1 MQAGGSIMLQ
11 QLQGNMNTDDDRVMT
26 LSEMADYLKI
36 AKRSLLRMAQ
46 TGDIPGTKISSQWRF
61 MRSVIDDW
69 MISRMKSLPKNELE
83 KLIQSEKVSLPL
95 YRLLP
100 RELVNLELAPG
111 PKRQVL
117 QDLIEKLEQAG
128 LVTDRGPFLR
138 KLLDREDMVSTAIFP
153 GIALPHFR
161 KPEECPLPEPRVV
174 LGVCRE
180 GTDFDSLDGKPTYV
194 FFLICAGNVV
204 IHLKIIAEL
213 ALLFRRS
220 DLVEK
225 LLAAPDAQGALDT
238 LFR

>member
-1 MQAGGSIMLQ
+1 MIE
-11 QLQGNMNTDDDRVMT
+11 DDNVMT
-26 LSEMADYLKI
+26 LAEMADYLKI

-46 TGDIPGTKISSQWRF
+46 AGDIPGTKIASQWRF

-69 MISRMKSLPKNELE
+69 MISRMKNLPAGELE
-83 KLIQSEKVSLPL
+83 KLIQSDKVPLPL

-100 RELVNLELAPG
+100 VELVGMDVRPG
-111 PKRQVL
+111 AKKQVL
-117 QDLIEKLEQAG
+117 EQLLDVLAAG
-128 LVTDRGPFLR
+128 GLSVDRRVFLT

-161 KPEECPLPEPRVV
+161 KPEECPLAEPRIV
-174 LGVCRE
+174 LGICRQ
-180 GTDFDSLDGKPTYV
+180 GTDFDSLDGRPTHV

-204 IHLKIIAEL
+204 VHLKIIAEL

-220 DLVEK
+220 SLVEE
-225 LLAAPDAQGALDT
+225 LLAAADPASVLQV

>member
-1 MQAGGSIMLQ
+1 MIE
-11 QLQGNMNTDDDRVMT
+11 DDNVMT
-26 LSEMADYLKI
+26 LAEMADYLKI

-46 TGDIPGTKISSQWRF
+46 AGDIPGTKIASQWRF

-69 MISRMKSLPKNELE
+69 MISRMKNLPAGELE
-83 KLIQSEKVSLPL
+83 KLIQSDKVPLPL

-100 RELVNLELAPG
+100 VELVGMDVRPG
-111 PKRQVL
+111 AKKQVL
-117 QDLIEKLEQAG
+117 EQLLDVLAAG
-128 LVTDRGPFLR
+128 GLSVDRRVFLT

-161 KPEECPLPEPRVV
+161 KPEECPLAEPRIV
-174 LGVCRE
+174 LGICRQ
-180 GTDFDSLDGKPTYV
+180 GTDFDSLDGRPTHV

-204 IHLKIIAEL
+204 VHLKIIAEL

-220 DLVEK
+220 SLVEE
-225 LLAAPDAQGALDT
+225 LLAAADPASALQV

>member
-1 MQAGGSIMLQ
+1 MIE
-11 QLQGNMNTDDDRVMT
+11 DDNVMT
-26 LSEMADYLKI
+26 LAEMADYLKI

-46 TGDIPGTKISSQWRF
+46 AGDIPGTKIASQWRF

-69 MISRMKSLPKNELE
+69 MISRMKSLPAGELE
-83 KLIQSEKVSLPL
+83 KLIQSDKVPLPL

-100 RELVNLELAPG
+100 VELVGLDIRPG
-111 PKRQVL
+111 GKKQVL
-117 QDLIEKLEQAG
+117 EQLLDVLAG
-128 LVTDRGPFLR
+128 GGLPVDRRVFLH

-174 LGVCRE
+174 LGVCRQ
-180 GTDFDSLDGKPTYV
+180 GTDFDSLDGRPTHV

-204 IHLKIIAEL
+204 VHLKIIAEL
-213 ALLFRRS
+213 ALLFRRAS
-220 DLVEK
+220 LVEE
-225 LLAAPDAQGALDT
+225 LLAAPAPAAALQA